1 MKRREAK
8 AQDLGMHVDHVI
20 PLRNRLVCGLHTQ
33 FNLQLLTPTENMR
46 KGNIFG
52 ARGHRACGR

>member
-52 ARGHRACGR
+52 C